1 MLYSFSLIW
10 ARSFSLM
17 YTDILSKGKLKKS
30 PHDQYV
36 RKGAPKNSLIDLEI
50 IAISSPFHAELIAF
64 ECYLY
69 IIYHLS
75 AAAAAAAVAA
85 TAAAADHKYCSLS
98 VISQMLQ
105 HSITKNC
112 A

>member
-1 MLYSFSLIW
+1 MLYSLSLIW
-10 ARSFSLM
+10 AKSFSLM
-17 YTDILSKGKLKKS
+17 YTDKLSKGKLKKR

-36 RKGAPKNSLIDLEI
+36 RKGTTRKSLIDLEI
-50 IAISSPFHAELIAF
+50 IAISSSFHAELISF

-75 AAAAAAAVAA
+75 AAAAAA
-85 TAAAADHKYCSLS
+85 TAADLKYCSLS
-98 VISQMLQ
+98 LISQMLQ

>member
-1 MLYSFSLIW
+1 MLYFFSLIW

-17 YTDILSKGKLKKS
+17 YTDKLSKGKLKKR

-36 RKGAPKNSLIDLEI
+36 RKGTTRKSLIDLEI

-75 AAAAAAAVAA
+75 AAAAVAA

>member
-1 MLYSFSLIW
+1 MLYSLSLIW
-10 ARSFSLM
+10 AKSFSLM
-17 YTDILSKGKLKKS
+17 YTDKLSKGKLKKR

-36 RKGAPKNSLIDLEI
+36 RKGATRKSLIDLEI

-75 AAAAAAAVAA
+75 AAAVAAAVA
-85 TAAAADHKYCSLS
+85 AAAADHKYCSLS

>member
-17 YTDILSKGKLKKS
+17 YTDKLSKGELKKR

-36 RKGAPKNSLIDLEI
+36 RKGATRKPLIDLEI
-50 IAISSPFHAELIAF
+50 IAISSPLHAELIAF

-75 AAAAAAAVAA
+75 AAAAAA
-85 TAAAADHKYCSLS
+85 DHKCCSLS

-105 HSITKNC
+105 HSITNNC
-112 A
+112 SSNSEVDFDN

>member
-75 AAAAAAAVAA
+75 AAVAA
-85 TAAAADHKYCSLS
+85 TAAVADHKYCSLS

>member
-1 MLYSFSLIW
+1 MLYSLSLIW
-10 ARSFSLM
+10 AKSFSLM
-17 YTDILSKGKLKKS
+17 YTDKLSKGKLKKR

-36 RKGAPKNSLIDLEI
+36 RKGATRKSLIDLEI
-50 IAISSPFHAELIAF
+50 IAISSSFHAELISF

-75 AAAAAAAVAA
+75 AAAAA
-85 TAAAADHKYCSLS
+85 TAAAAAAVDLKYCSLS